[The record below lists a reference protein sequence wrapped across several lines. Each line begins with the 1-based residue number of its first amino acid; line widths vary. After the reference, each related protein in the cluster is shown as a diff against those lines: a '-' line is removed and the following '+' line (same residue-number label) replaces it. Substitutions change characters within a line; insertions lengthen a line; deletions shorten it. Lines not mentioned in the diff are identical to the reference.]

1 MIFLERVTLDPLTGV
16 FFLVKSL
23 KTCQKSR
30 NALVNKNRGL
40 KKLRGGVLL
49 FLQKFSF
56 FGVSEGGQPGENP
69 SSHVFFYSITVFL
82 ASGFYVESHKTAYNR
97 TMRRHAPRVASTP
110 ESAPKDR

>member
-1 MIFLERVTLDPLTGV
+1 MIFLDGS
-16 FFLVKSL
+16 FFL
-23 KTCQKSR
+23 T
-30 NALVNKNRGL
+30 
-40 KKLRGGVLL
+40 GGVLL

-97 TMRRHAPRVASTP
+97 TMHRHAPRVASTP
-110 ESAPKDR
+110 ESAPKAR